1 VRGPEEV
8 KVKVEDESGTIVV
21 CPEGELDL
29 AVADAFRTVL
39 QDALRTAHRAV
50 QIDLA
55 AVTFI
60 DSTALAVL
68 VDAWRQAE
76 ERGVTLCVLH
86 PAPNVRRVLDI
97 TGLDRLLYPS

>member
-1 VRGPEEV
+1 MRVPEEV
-8 KVKVEDESGTIVV
+8 TVEDESGTIVV

-29 AVADAFRTVL
+29 AAADAFRTAL
-39 QDALRTAHRAV
+39 QDALRRARRAV
-50 QIDLA
+50 QVDLA

-76 ERGVTLCVLH
+76 ERDVVLCVLR

-97 TGLDRLLYPS
+97 TGLDRLLCPG

>member
-1 VRGPEEV
+1 MRVPEEV
-8 KVKVEDESGTIVV
+8 TVEDESGTIVV
-21 CPEGELDL
+21 CPKGELDL
-29 AVADAFRTVL
+29 AAADAFRTAL
-39 QDALRTAHRAV
+39 QDALRRARRAV
-50 QIDLA
+50 QVDLA

-76 ERGVTLCVLH
+76 ERDVVLCVLR

-97 TGLDRLLYPS
+97 TGLDRLVGPG